1 MKKILLIIQKNHR
14 TVYLYFVFAVAI
26 AILLYFF
33 PGQVQFKYDFQK
45 GKPWQHPDLS
55 APFSF
60 AINKTSEQLAAER
73 KALVDNKDLYF
84 KFDNLVHENQQLRL
98 LSDWSTLA
106 ISDSVKTADSILVI
120 DALKFVYSKGI
131 IEQTADLE
139 ETNRSFYLTTDNKA
153 TIFLP
158 EDYYSVVAAKAVL
171 TSRLSAGWSEV
182 LRQYLVP
189 NIQYDHKRTEE
200 FLKDKLDNL
209 VTNSGYVRSGE
220 VIILNGNVVDQE
232 RYQILQSLK
241 KAYEGRMGDE
251 RFPYQLLLG
260 QLLYILI
267 LLSALYFFI
276 HFYRNHL
283 LNYIAN
289 INLILFTIV
298 WMAIL
303 ALTVMKFE
311 ADWLYLVAFPIVPII
326 MRAFFDTRSALF
338 VHIITIFLV
347 GYYAPNAFEFILIQF
362 LAGMSAII
370 NVSGLY
376 KRSQLFVAALKI
388 IAVYLLTYSA
398 ILLLQESQFNE
409 NQLKIAGY
417 LIGSGFFSLLA
428 FPLIYVYEKTFG
440 QVSDLTLL
448 ELADTNSTLLR
459 ELGQKAPGTFQHSIQ
474 VANLAETAALTIGAN
489 PLLVRTGALYH
500 DIGKMKNPLYFVE
513 NQVTGVNP
521 HDDLSFEESADM
533 IINHVLDGV
542 KMAKKNRLPEL
553 IIDFIRT
560 HHGTS
565 RVEYF
570 YRQYV
575 KSFPDDEEAR
585 MKFTYPGPIPFSKE
599 TAILMMADSVEAA
612 TRSLKEK
619 TNEKLNELID
629 NILDYQM
636 SMGQFNNS
644 NITLK
649 EIEEIK
655 QVLKHAVA
663 NIYHARIEYPEKV
676 K

>member
-1 MKKILLIIQKNHR
+1 M
-14 TVYLYFVFAVAI
+14 
-26 AILLYFF
+26 YFF
-33 PGQVQFKYDFQK
+33 PGQIQFKYDFQK

-60 AINKTSEQLAAER
+60 AINKTTEQLAAER
-73 KALVDNKDLYF
+73 KTLSDNKDLFF
-84 KFDNLVHENQQLRL
+84 KYAENVQPEQQAALLADWQRL
-98 LSDWSTLA
+98 GV
-106 ISDSVKTADSILVI
+106 SDSMKSADSSLVF
-120 DALKFVYSKGI
+120 DALEFIYTKGI
-131 IEQTADLE
+131 IERISDLE
-139 ETNRSFYLTTDNKA
+139 QTNRAFYLTNNNKGA
-153 TIFLP
+153 AFML
-158 EDYYSVVAAKAVL
+158 EDYYSVTAAALVL
-171 TSRLSAGWSEV
+171 TNRLDSQWSEV
-182 LRQYLVP
+182 LRKYLIP
-189 NIQYDHKRTEE
+189 NIEYDHKRTEE
-200 FLKDKLDNL
+200 FLEDKLNNL

-220 VIILNGNVVDQE
+220 MIILNGNVVDQQKF
-232 RYQILQSLK
+232 QILQSLE
-241 KAYEGRMGDE
+241 KAYEGRMGNE
-251 RFPYQLLLG
+251 QFPYQLLLG

-267 LLSALYFFI
+267 LLGALYFFI
-276 HFYRNHL
+276 HFYRSHL

-298 WMAIL
+298 WMVVL
-303 ALTVMKFE
+303 ALTVMKLE
-311 ADWLYLVAFPIVPII
+311 TDWLFLVAFPIVPII
-326 MRAFFDTRSALF
+326 MRAFFDARSALF

-388 IAVYLLTYSA
+388 ISVYLVTYSA
-398 ILLLQESQFNE
+398 ILLLQESQFTE

-428 FPLIYVYEKTFG
+428 FPLIYVYEKVFG

-459 ELGQKAPGTFQHSIQ
+459 ELGKKAPGTFQHSIQ

-542 KMAKKNRLPEL
+542 KLAKKNRLPEL

-575 KSFPDDEEAR
+575 KSFPDDDTAR
-585 MKFTYPGPIPFSKE
+585 AIFTYPGPIPFSKE

-619 TNEKLNELID
+619 TNEKLNALID
-629 NILDYQM
+629 KILDYQL

-649 EIEEIK
+649 EIEDIK
-655 QVLKHAVA
+655 QVLKYAVA